1 MMAEWDIVYVEKD
14 YLLAVKN
21 AEREGKPFTKVSIV
35 KYDAIDVQIFDSGRE
50 ERYYVVDVVNGERS
64 YHFETDML
72 VLSFKLKINALKEL
86 F

>member
-1 MMAEWDIVYVEKD
+1 MAEWDIVYVEKD
-14 YLLAVKN
+14 YLIAVKN
-21 AEREGKPFTKVSIV
+21 VERDGKPFTKVSIV

-50 ERYYVVDVVNGERS
+50 EKYYVVDVVNGERS

-72 VLSFKLKINALKEL
+72 ILSFKLKINALKEL